1 MPIPRPIRNKIDAY
15 TAELE
20 NRYPPVAV
28 SYKISVGYGKAGD
41 AVNDLDPATTIY
53 TNDDLAPDIDSLLYT
68 NAEKTESFDG
78 GNLWY
83 HVFRS
88 NGEDLLFIILV
99 DRGTVGN
106 KISTE

>member
-1 MPIPRPIRNKIDAY
+1 MPIPRYIQDKIDAY

-28 SYKISVGYGKAGD
+28 SYKISVGYSKSGD
-41 AVNDLDPATTIY
+41 AVNDLVPDSTIY
-53 TNDDLAPDIDSLLYT
+53 TSDDLAPDIDSLLYT
-68 NAEKTESFDG
+68 NVEKTESFDG

-99 DRGTVGN
+99 NRGAVAN
-106 KISTE
+106 KIPTA